1 VRSRWLFG
9 IAAVALLAA
18 QWWITMY
25 ARHLLP
31 LEGLIIGV
39 AVIVL
44 IAVNF
49 VRTRRRGTRVADTLR
64 PDAME
69 FTSLQDD
76 LLGRTTSTGPP
87 PSTEPVATQLHHQRD
102 PLDGF
107 SAKSSDPEQQR

>member
-1 VRSRWLFG
+1 VRRRRLVGLSA
-9 IAAVALLAA
+9 ITLLAA

-39 AVIVL
+39 AVLVL
-44 IAVNF
+44 IVVNF

-64 PDAME
+64 PDAAE
-69 FTSLQDD
+69 FISLQDD
-76 LLGRTTSTGPP
+76 LLGRTTSTAPP
-87 PSTEPVATQLHHQRD
+87 PSSEPVATQLHHQRD

-107 SAKSSDPEQQR
+107 NEKPSDPEQQR